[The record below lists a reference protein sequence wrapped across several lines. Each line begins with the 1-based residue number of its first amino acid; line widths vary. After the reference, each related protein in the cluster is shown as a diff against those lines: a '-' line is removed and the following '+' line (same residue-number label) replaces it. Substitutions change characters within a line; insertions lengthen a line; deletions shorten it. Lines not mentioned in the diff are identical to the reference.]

1 MIFIIYIAPLTLDMR
16 RVCTIEYTGGNQN
29 VPKDVTHVRF
39 HSSVVEVGDYHTGYN
54 FQGYTQFSSCKSLEE
69 VVLNEGLQKI
79 GPFAFN
85 GCSLPCINLP
95 STVTEIGDSAFLGCD
110 SLRNIVFNNG
120 LKKIGVYA
128 FRYCRSLQSIIL
140 PSTLVQIGPYAFG
153 ECTRLRDVAIHEGI
167 QKISSNAFDGCFS
180 LQRLTFPSLSFRLE
194 VIVNTSR
201 TEIRNKI
208 NTIRGPSWRG
218 RVEWRD
224 GEMYIPRSALAGNNW
239 EEILQSLN
247 QMNKLVTYYETRE
260 ATTLFELALWKANID
275 REECSSMKR
284 DACRIEV
291 PGPVK
296 DTILQYLII

>member
-1 MIFIIYIAPLTLDMR
+1 MIII
-16 RVCTIEYTGGNQN
+16 RVIIF
-29 VPKDVTHVRF
+29 KDILN
-39 HSSVVEVGDYHTGYN
+39 SVVA
-54 FQGYTQFSSCKSLEE
+54 KSLEE

-167 QKISSNAFDGCFS
+167 QKISSNAFNRC
-180 LQRLTFPSLSFRLE
+180 LALERLSFSGLSLRIE
-194 VIVNTSR
+194 AIIKAGH

-208 NTIRGPSWRG
+208 DTARIGIGG
-218 RVEWRD
+218 RAAWVQWED
-224 GEMYIPRSALAGNNW
+224 GEIFIPRSALTGNNW
-239 EEILQSLN
+239 EAAIRQNLGRMKRLIE
-247 QMNKLVTYYETRE
+247 YYEIKE
-260 ATTLFELALWKANID
+260 ATSLFELALWKANID
-275 REECSSMKR
+275 RAESSIPINR

-296 DTILQYLII
+296 DTILQYLIITYL